1 MFMKLSSIPVVKLPL
16 VDVSTDPLDLL
27 VAGLALR
34 MKQLA
39 RTSPKFIELVHDRAF
54 RIQIGTDLGVA
65 RQIIINHGHIDT
77 VAGSP
82 EKADFILQFA
92 DSEQGVKTLLKGD
105 PTAFMTG
112 MQDGSIKMEGDFSLL
127 VWFNQAAKL
136 IPPKLPK
143 PVKDKV
149 RQARAFIKEK
159 LVVTSNKNSR
169 SGVFLY
175 LCFNFQIESDW
186 SIINQMNFHIRS
198 KNTCLNIFK
207 L

>member
-34 MKQLA
+34 MKQQA

-92 DSEQGVKTLLKGD
+92 DSKQGVKTLLKGD

-112 MQDGSIKMEGDFSLL
+112 MQEGSIKMEGDFSLL

-159 LVVTSNKNSR
+159 TGRQDLKKNSR

-175 LCFNFQIESDW
+175 LCFNF
-186 SIINQMNFHIRS
+186 
-198 KNTCLNIFK
+198 
-207 L
+207 

>member
-1 MFMKLSSIPVVKLPL
+1 MKLSSSPVVKLPL

-39 RTSPKFIELVHDRAF
+39 RTSPKFIELVHERQF

-65 RQIIINHGHIDT
+65 RQILVNNGQIDT
-77 VAGSP
+77 VSGDA

-112 MQDGSIKMEGDFSLL
+112 MQNGTIKMEGDFGLL
-127 VWFNQAAKL
+127 VWFNKVAKL

-143 PVKDKV
+143 PVQEKV
-149 RQARAFIKEK
+149 KWVRSFIREK
-159 LVVTSNKNSR
+159 
-169 SGVFLY
+169 SG
-175 LCFNFQIESDW
+175 
-186 SIINQMNFHIRS
+186 
-198 KNTCLNIFK
+198 K
-207 L
+207 

>member
-1 MFMKLSSIPVVKLPL
+1 MKLSSIPVVKLPL

-39 RTSPKFIELVHDRAF
+39 RTSPKFIELVHERQF

-65 RQIIINHGHIDT
+65 RQILVNHGQIDT
-77 VAGSP
+77 VSGDA

-112 MQDGSIKMEGDFSLL
+112 MQNGTIKMEGDFGLL
-127 VWFNQAAKL
+127 VWFNKVAKL
-136 IPPKLPK
+136 IPPKLSK
-143 PVKDKV
+143 PVQEKV
-149 RQARAFIKEK
+149 KWVRSFIREK
-159 LVVTSNKNSR
+159 TGK
-169 SGVFLY
+169 
-175 LCFNFQIESDW
+175 
-186 SIINQMNFHIRS
+186 
-198 KNTCLNIFK
+198 
-207 L
+207 

>member
-1 MFMKLSSIPVVKLPL
+1 MKLSSIPVVKLPL

-39 RTSPKFIELVHDRAF
+39 RTSPKFIELVHERQF

-65 RQIIINHGHIDT
+65 RQILVNNGQIDT
-77 VAGSP
+77 VSGDA

-92 DSEQGVKTLLKGD
+92 DSEQGVRTLLKGD

-112 MQDGSIKMEGDFSLL
+112 MQNGTIKMEGDFGLL
-127 VWFNQAAKL
+127 VWFNKVAKL

-143 PVKDKV
+143 PVQEKV
-149 RQARAFIKEK
+149 KWVRSFIREK
-159 LVVTSNKNSR
+159 TRK
-169 SGVFLY
+169 
-175 LCFNFQIESDW
+175 
-186 SIINQMNFHIRS
+186 
-198 KNTCLNIFK
+198 
-207 L
+207 

>member
-1 MFMKLSSIPVVKLPL
+1 MKLSSIPVVKLPL

-39 RTSPKFIELVHDRAF
+39 RTSPKFIELVHERQF

-65 RQIIINHGHIDT
+65 RQIIVNNGQIDS
-77 VAGSP
+77 VSGAAEP
-82 EKADFILQFA
+82 ADFILQFA
-92 DSEQGVKTLLKGD
+92 DSEQGVKTLMKGD

-112 MQDGSIKMEGDFSLL
+112 MQNGSIKMEGDFGLL

-143 PVKDKV
+143 PVKEKIKMA
-149 RQARAFIKEK
+149 RQFIKQK
-159 LVVTSNKNSR
+159 TGK
-169 SGVFLY
+169 
-175 LCFNFQIESDW
+175 
-186 SIINQMNFHIRS
+186 
-198 KNTCLNIFK
+198 
-207 L
+207 